1 MQLLI
6 LFHARITGKVRA
18 NLYRT
23 CIHDKIPYH
32 WQMMAAPDSTQV
44 LTSKNQLLDAFA
56 SGCKPREDWRIG
68 TEHEKIGFCLDT
80 LKPIPYEGTR
90 SIRHT
95 LEMLASEDWNLE
107 REAGKPIALKRG
119 MASVTLE
126 PGGQLELSG
135 APLVSVHETCQEV
148 REHLRLL
155 TQIRNDLR
163 IGFLGL
169 GFQPKWKR
177 EDIPWMPKGRYDV
190 MRRYMPQV
198 GAHGLD
204 MMLRTATVQV
214 NLDFESEADMARKM
228 RIGYCLQPVVTALF
242 AASPFVEGKPSGYLS
257 YRARC
262 WLDTDPARTGIPAM
276 IFDDNFGFAYY
287 MEWLLDAPMYFVIRD
302 GRYIDCAGQSF
313 RDFLQGKLAVL
324 PGQFPTMDDWE
335 LHATTVY
342 PEVRLKGFLE
352 MRGADAGGKPWICAL
367 PALWKGLLYDEA
379 SIQRAWDMVANWTH
393 EEVVSMRDM
402 APRTALKT
410 PFRDATLLQLAETML
425 DIAGSGLERIN
436 YLSPDGKNEA
446 IHLAPLM
453 DAVTH
458 CRTQADQWLD
468 AYAHGWNG
476 DVDMIFSEA
485 ALP

>member
-1 MQLLI
+1 MNVSHQPG
-6 LFHARITGKVRA
+6 A
-18 NLYRT
+18 
-23 CIHDKIPYH
+23 
-32 WQMMAAPDSTQV
+32 V
-44 LTSKNQLLDAFA
+44 LTSTDQLLEAFA
-56 SGCKPREDWRIG
+56 SGCKPQEDWRIG
-68 TEHEKIGFCLDT
+68 TEHEKIGFCLKT
-80 LKPIPYEGTR
+80 LKPVPYEGAR
-90 SIRHT
+90 GIRRT
-95 LEMLASEDWNLE
+95 LELLASEDWNLE
-107 REAGKPIALKRG
+107 YEAGNPIALKQN
-119 MASVTLE
+119 MASITLE

-135 APLVSVHETCQEV
+135 APLASVHDTCQEV
-148 REHLRLL
+148 QDHLRLL
-155 TQIRNDLR
+155 RSLQDELH

-262 WLDTDPARTGIPAM
+262 WLDTDASRTGIPAM
-276 IFDDNFGFAYY
+276 IFDDNFGFAHY

-313 RDFLQGKLAVL
+313 RDFLQGKLAAL

-379 SIQRAWDMVANWTH
+379 SIQRAWDMVADWTH
-393 EEVVSMRDM
+393 EEVVSMRNV
-402 APRTALKT
+402 APGTALKT
-410 PFRDATLLQLAETML
+410 PFRDTTLLQLAETML
-425 DIAGSGLERIN
+425 DIAGAGLERLN
-436 YLSPDGKNEA
+436 CLSPNGKNEA
-446 IHLAPLM
+446 IHLAPLVN
-453 DAVTH
+453 AVTH
-458 CRTQADQWLD
+458 NQTQAEQWLE
-468 AYAHGWNG
+468 AYAHKWNG
-476 DVDMIFSEA
+476 NIDRVFSEA

>member
-1 MQLLI
+1 MEISGSPHIFMSRDRLLEE
-6 LFHARITGKVRA
+6 F
-18 NLYRT
+18 
-23 CIHDKIPYH
+23 
-32 WQMMAAPDSTQV
+32 S
-44 LTSKNQLLDAFA
+44 
-56 SGCKPREDWRIG
+56 SGCKPRGDWRIG

-80 LKPIPYEGTR
+80 FKPVPYEGAC

-95 LEMLASEDWNLE
+95 LELLASEDWKLE
-107 REAGKPIALKRG
+107 CEEGNPIALKRG
-119 MASVTLE
+119 MASITLE

-135 APLVSVHETCQEV
+135 VPLVSVHDTCQEV
-148 REHLRLL
+148 RDHLGLL
-155 TQIRNDLR
+155 RNLKDELR

-169 GFQPKWKR
+169 GFQPKWRR

-190 MRRYMPQV
+190 MRRYMPRV

-214 NLDFESEADMARKM
+214 NLDFESEADMVRKM

-257 YRARC
+257 YRAHC
-262 WLDTDPARTGIPAM
+262 WRDTDPARTGIPAM
-276 IFDDNFGFAYY
+276 IFDEHFGFAHY
-287 MEWLLDAPMYFVIRD
+287 MEWLLDAPMYFIIRD
-302 GRYIDCAGQSF
+302 ERYIDCAGQSF
-313 RDFLQGKLAVL
+313 RDFLHGKLTAL

-367 PALWKGLLYDEA
+367 PALWKGLLYDDT
-379 SIQRAWDMVANWTH
+379 SIQMAWDMVADWTH
-393 EEVVSMRDM
+393 EEIMSIHHG
-402 APRTALKT
+402 APRTALNT
-410 PFRDATLLQLAETML
+410 PFRDTTLLQLAETML

-436 YLSPDGKNEA
+436 CLSPNGKNETV
-446 IHLAPLM
+446 HLVPLM
-453 DAVTH
+453 DAVS
-458 CRTQADQWLD
+458 RGQTQAEHWLD
-468 AYAHGWNG
+468 AYAHDWDGNI
-476 DVDMIFSEA
+476 DMIFSEA

>member
-1 MQLLI
+1 MNVSHQPGAALTSTDQLLE
-6 LFHARITGKVRA
+6 
-18 NLYRT
+18 
-23 CIHDKIPYH
+23 
-32 WQMMAAPDSTQV
+32 
-44 LTSKNQLLDAFA
+44 AFA

-68 TEHEKIGFCLDT
+68 TEHEKIGFCLKT
-80 LKPIPYEGTR
+80 LKPVPYEGAR
-90 SIRHT
+90 GIRRT
-95 LEMLASEDWNLE
+95 LELLASEGWNLE
-107 REAGKPIALKRG
+107 YEEGNPIALKRG
-119 MASVTLE
+119 MASITLE

-135 APLVSVHETCQEV
+135 EPLISVHDTCQEV
-148 REHLRLL
+148 REHLGLL
-155 TQIRNDLR
+155 RNLKNELH

-169 GFQPKWKR
+169 GFQPMWKR

-257 YRARC
+257 YRAHC
-262 WLDTDPARTGIPAM
+262 WRDTDLSRTGIPA
-276 IFDDNFGFAYY
+276 IVFDENFSFAHY
-287 MEWLLDAPMYFVIRD
+287 MEWLLDAPMYFIIRD
-302 GRYIDCAGQSF
+302 GRYLDCAGQSF
-313 RDFLQGKLAVL
+313 RDFLHGKLAAL

-367 PALWKGLLYDEA
+367 PALWKGLLYDET
-379 SIQRAWDMVANWTH
+379 SIGQAWDMVADWTF
-393 EEVVSMRDM
+393 EEVMEIHNN
-402 APRTALKT
+402 APETALKT
-410 PFRDATLLQLAETML
+410 PFRDTTLLQLAETML
-425 DIAGSGLERIN
+425 DIAGSGLERIDC
-436 YLSPDGKNEA
+436 LSPNGKNETV
-446 IHLAPLM
+446 HLIPLI

-458 CRTQADQWLD
+458 NQTQAEQWLD
-468 AYAHGWNG
+468 AYAGKWNG
-476 DVDMIFSEA
+476 NIDRVFSEA